1 MGLVDKAKELL
12 GDHADE
18 AKGAVDAAAD
28 KAKELAPDQVD
39 GIVDQA
45 ADKAKDVIDGACGP
59 PMEVPEPASSRGCGL
74 RRVRGGIMP
83 ACPPL
88 ERDGVRWRSSSVIGP
103 AW

>member
-18 AKGAVDAAAD
+18 AKGAVDAAAG

-45 ADKAKDVIDGACGP
+45 ADKAKDVIDGA
-59 PMEVPEPASSRGCGL
+59 
-74 RRVRGGIMP
+74 
-83 ACPPL
+83 
-88 ERDGVRWRSSSVIGP
+88 
-103 AW
+103 